1 MIRIIHSTKLF
12 VSVVNFSIKLFVRVA
27 GIAGAGGI
35 CCLSVAGISSRN
47 QDLADVRTPPV
58 VRSEETLN
66 HTIPHK
72 N

>member
-12 VSVVNFSIKLFVRVA
+12 VSVV
-27 GIAGAGGI
+27 GAGGI

-58 VRSEETLN
+58 VRSEDTLN